1 MSAPNRLFLLDG
13 MALVYR
19 AHFAFIR
26 NPIRTSKGLN
36 TSAVF
41 GFATTLL
48 DLLEKQQPTHLG
60 LVFDTDQPTFRHEA
74 FPAYKAQRDE
84 MPEELSAAIPMVRK
98 LAEAFRIP
106 VLTADGWE
114 ADDIIGTLAR
124 RAEATGDFE
133 VFMVTPDKDFA
144 QLVTDKIR
152 IYKPGRQGGEV
163 EILGPD
169 EVRAQWEIH
178 DPLQVIDVLGLWGDA
193 SDNIPGVPGI
203 GEKTAKKLIATYGS
217 VEGVL
222 EHLSELKGKQKES
235 FEVHREQALLCK
247 RLATIALDAPV
258 EVGWDELRVES
269 PDAEAL
275 APLFIELE
283 FNSLGRRVLGGDFKA
298 GRGGPA
304 FVAAPTGPSFGAGGQ
319 GMLLG
324 FDEAPD
330 GRSGPGGAALRG
342 LDPDAVDYRL
352 VEGEAAASAL
362 AARLLELDR
371 FCFDTE
377 TTGLDARD
385 AALVGISFAWKPG
398 EAWFV
403 AVPAEAPA
411 AARMLDLFRPVLG
424 KPGVLKIGQNLKYD
438 LGVLLAHGIE
448 VVGPFHDTMLA
459 HGLAFPDQRHS
470 MDYMA
475 ESMLGYSPV
484 PIASL
489 IGQKGAGQRG
499 MREVFMEK
507 PMEVCRY
514 ACEDADITLQL
525 YELLEAELERQNLK
539 DVFSAIETPLL
550 PVLVGME
557 AEGIRVD
564 TERLRAIGRE
574 LQEMAATLQD
584 RVIEAAGQPFNLN
597 SPRQLGE
604 ILFEKLKLIE
614 KPKKTKTGQFVTN
627 EQVLADLAPRHAIV
641 RDLLE
646 YREAVKLKGTY
657 VDTLPAH
664 VHPRT
669 GRVHTH
675 FHQLVAATGRLAS
688 SDPNLQNIPVR
699 TELGRG
705 IRDAFVARD
714 ADHLLLSADYSQ
726 IELRVMAALSADPA
740 MVEAFSCDMDIH
752 TATAARVY
760 GVEPVAVDGEMRRR
774 AKMVNFGI
782 IYGISAFGL
791 AQRLGIPR
799 GEADTIIKSYFEKY
813 PGVKAFM
820 ERVVREATEK
830 GYVETMTGRRRH
842 LPDLRSANQNIRSA
856 AERVAINTPIQGTA
870 ADMIKLAMVR
880 VDQAIRE
887 AGLASRLLLQV
898 HDELVFDMAIEEK
911 DRLVPLVRDAMTG
924 ALPLPGV
931 EVTVGI
937 GSGRSWLEA
946 H

>member
-26 NPIRTSKGLN
+26 NPIRTSKGVN

-41 GFATTLL
+41 GFTTTLL

-60 LVFDTDQPTFRHEA
+60 LVFDTDQPTFRHIEY
-74 FPAYKAQRDE
+74 PEYKAQRDE
-84 MPEELSAAIPMVRK
+84 MPEELSAAIPMVRR
-98 LAEAFRIP
+98 LAEGFRIP
-106 VLTADGWE
+106 VLSVDGWE
-114 ADDIIGTLAR
+114 ADDVIGTLAR
-124 RAEATGDFE
+124 RAEATGEFE

-163 EILGPD
+163 EILGPG
-169 EVRAQWEIH
+169 EVRAQWEIEH
-178 DPLQVIDVLGLWGDA
+178 PLQVIDVLGLWGDA
-193 SDNIPGVPGI
+193 SDNIPGVPGV
-203 GEKTAKKLIATYGS
+203 GEKTAKKLIAGYGS

-222 EHLSELKGKQKES
+222 EHLSELKGKQKEA
-235 FEVHREQALLCK
+235 FESHRDQALLCK
-247 RLATIALDAPV
+247 RLATIATDAPV
-258 EVGWDELRVES
+258 EVTWEALRVES
-269 PDAEAL
+269 PDPGAL

-283 FNSLGRRVLGGDFKA
+283 FNSLGRRVLGGEFKA
-298 GRGGPA
+298 GRGQPDRPA
-304 FVAAPTGPSFGAGGQ
+304 IATGHFIGADGQ

-330 GRSGPGGAALRG
+330 GRTGPGGAALRA
-342 LDPDAVDYRL
+342 LDPDAVDYQL
-352 VEGEAAASAL
+352 VDGEQAAAEL
-362 AARLLELDR
+362 AARLAEVDA

-377 TTGLDARD
+377 TTALDARD
-385 AALVGISFAWKPG
+385 ASLVGLSFSWQPG
-398 EAWFV
+398 RAWFV
-403 AVPAEAPA
+403 AVPADPGE
-411 AARMLDLFRPVLG
+411 AARMLGIFRPVLE
-424 KPGVLKIGQNLKYD
+424 KPGILKIGQNLKYD
-438 LGVLLAHGIE
+438 LGVLRAHGIM
-448 VVGPFHDTMLA
+448 VAGPFHDTMLA

-475 ESMLGYSPV
+475 ESLLGYSPV
-484 PIASL
+484 PITTL
-489 IGQKGAGQRG
+489 IGEKGAARRD
-499 MREVFMEK
+499 MREAFTER
-507 PMEVCRY
+507 PLDVCRY

-525 YELLEAELERQNLK
+525 YHLLDAELERQNLK
-539 DVFSAIETPLL
+539 DVFSRIEAPLL

-557 AEGIRVD
+557 TEGIRVD
-564 TERLRAIGRE
+564 TDRLRAIGRE

-740 MVEAFSCDMDIH
+740 MVGAFARDMDIH

-760 GVEPVAVDGEMRRR
+760 GVEAAAVDGEMRRR

-813 PGVKAFM
+813 PGVKDYM
-820 ERVVREATEK
+820 DRVVREATEK

-870 ADMIKLAMVR
+870 ADMIKLAMIR
-880 VDQAIRE
+880 VDDAIRA
-887 AGLASRLLLQV
+887 AGLSSRLLLQV
-898 HDELVFDMAIEEK
+898 HDELVFDMVVGEQ
-911 DRLVPLVRDAMTG
+911 DRLVPLVREAMTG

-937 GSGRSWLEA
+937 GSGKSWLEA